1 MGVTKRQE
9 VFLPTGNLFVQ
20 SDVST
25 PDLKEKV
32 HAHGMW
38 YQPSPHP
45 RVTSR
50 DKNFR
55 EKLITAYAV
64 MSANATE
71 TPANV
76 SQHLWTDRKNVHT
89 LLIPHGEVEIPHSM
103 LARGQVTLHFDDEIE
118 ELVAK
123 VPNKRLQRKLNTLF
137 HHAANENIGLRSD
150 IVRLLYGLLY
160 AENEVSHNTGDASA
174 TSGATQHNI
183 HIDIDTIAAHRLK
196 RSIWELEHIRKR
208 SPTADPSTKALAEK
222 LAMPVR
228 RNGWTKESIAG
239 AKADLFSM
247 NEAVKKITLP
257 AQPPSITQAEL
268 HKLADQPQKSW
279 STPNRIKKAT
289 ISNRRLEVKE
299 LKGGFTTHKMEN
311 SLIHMKA
318 GHEDVV
324 KVIDEIHRRLMT
336 GFYIDAE
343 TNRSKLGYNL
353 NDAERAMHKLHR
365 LNTGVSVSLSEH
377 PENKYAEFYRSKGQ
391 IHLLSPKLRSKVHE
405 LLNTFDDASLS
416 EMSRNEALNNLKHLY
431 MQQFVD
437 YFRFS
442 ERTIQ
447 LGSRLQ
453 ERLNLLKENINGSSD
468 ERVRNSARLQG
479 TAIQEIYDLCSQ
491 LVRGVVNTMTYK
503 SQVKLSEENATC
515 PENEDSLNSLA
526 FELFGIEPE
535 TIRTGN
541 WGGQLHTFNASP
553 ILSADSEDEIDL
565 AWRKA
570 FGEIKR
576 MHRLRT
582 TDDLDYS

>member
-1 MGVTKRQE
+1 
-9 VFLPTGNLFVQ
+9 
-20 SDVST
+20 
-25 PDLKEKV
+25 
-32 HAHGMW
+32 MW

-50 DKNFR
+50 DKSFR
-55 EKLITAYAV
+55 ERLITAYAV

-103 LARGQVTLHFDDEIE
+103 LAKGQVTLHFDDEIE
-118 ELVAK
+118 ELVSK
-123 VPNKRLQRKLNTLF
+123 VPNKGLQRKLNALF

-160 AENEVSHNTGDASA
+160 AENEVSHDTGDASA
-174 TSGATQHNI
+174 TSSATQHNI

-196 RSIWELEHIRKR
+196 RSIWELEHIGKH

-222 LAMPVR
+222 LAMPLL
-228 RNGWTKESIAG
+228 RNGWKKESIAG

-247 NEAVKKITLP
+247 NEAVKKIALP
-257 AQPPSITQAEL
+257 AQPPSITKAEL

-279 STPNRIKKAT
+279 STPNQIKKAN
-289 ISNRRLEVKE
+289 ISNRRLDVKKFE
-299 LKGGFTTHKMEN
+299 GGFTTHEMEN

-324 KVIDEIHRRLMT
+324 KVIDEMHRRLMT

-343 TNRSKLGYNL
+343 TSRSTLGYKL

-365 LNTGVSVSLSEH
+365 LNTGVCVSLSEH
-377 PENKYAEFYRSKGQ
+377 PENKYAEFYRSKDQ
-391 IHLLSPKLRSKVHE
+391 IQMLSPKLRLKVQE
-405 LLNTFDDASLS
+405 FLNTFDDASHS

-442 ERTIQ
+442 ERTLQ

-453 ERLNLLKENINGSSD
+453 ESLNLLKETINGGSD

-479 TAIQEIYDLCSQ
+479 IAIQGIYQLCSQ
-491 LVRGVVNTMTYK
+491 LVRGFVNTMTYGP
-503 SQVKLSEENATC
+503 QVKLSQENAAY
-515 PENEDSLNSLA
+515 PRNENSLNSLA
-526 FELFGIEPE
+526 CELFGIEPE

-541 WGGQLHTFNASP
+541 WGGQLHPFDAPP
-553 ILSADSEDEIDL
+553 ILSADSKDEIDL

-582 TDDLDYS
+582 TDDFDHP